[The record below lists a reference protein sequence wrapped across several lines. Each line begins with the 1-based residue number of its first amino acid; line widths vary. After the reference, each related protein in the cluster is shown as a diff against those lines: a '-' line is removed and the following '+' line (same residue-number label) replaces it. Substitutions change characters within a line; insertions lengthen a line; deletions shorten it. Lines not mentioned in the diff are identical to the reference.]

1 MYVEQA
7 HKSLSETWRY
17 ILGIFV
23 VFIGWQLIGGVPLI
37 AALLMK
43 SDSIS
48 VLSSGDMGAMA
59 EALGTNYFLFLMLL
73 TFAIGLACL
82 FFWTKVIHKQPI
94 RELTTSRKKVDW
106 NRIFFAFF
114 LWAGVSIIFV
124 LVDVQLSPEDYELN
138 FNLKPFLVLAAI
150 AIIMIP
156 IQTSMEE
163 YYMRGYLMQGL
174 GVMAKNKWVPLVVTS
189 TLFGLMHILN
199 PEVEKLGYGIMVYYI
214 GTGFFLGVLTLMD
227 EGLELALGF
236 HAANNL
242 TTALLVTADWTAF
255 QTDSIYRDVSDPVL
269 GWDVLVPVLIIFPI
283 LLFIFSKKYK
293 WTDWKERLTGK
304 VLEPIIEVE
313 EASQVIVDSFV
324 EHDFSKSNSDD
335 DR

>member
-1 MYVEQA
+1 MYIEQA
-7 HKSLSETWRY
+7 HKRRSEAWRY

-23 VFIGWQLIGGVPLI
+23 VFVGWQGFGGIPLI
-37 AALLMK
+37 TALFTKPNAM
-43 SDSIS
+43 S
-48 VLSSGDMGAMA
+48 VLAGGDMGAMA
-59 EALGTNYFLFLMLL
+59 EVLGTNYFLFLMLL
-73 TFAIGLACL
+73 TFAIGLICL
-82 FFWTKVIHKQPI
+82 FIWTKFIHKQPI
-94 RELTTSRKKVDW
+94 KELTTSRKKVDW
-106 NRIFFAFF
+106 NRIFFAFI
-114 LWAGVSIIFV
+114 LWGVISAAFV
-124 LVDVQLSPEDYELN
+124 LIDIQISPEDYKLN
-138 FNLKPFLVLAAI
+138 FNLEPFLILAVI

-163 YYMRGYLMQGL
+163 YFMRGYMMQGL
-174 GVMAKNKWVPLVVTS
+174 GVIAKNKWVPLVVTS

-214 GTGFFLGVLTLMD
+214 GTGFFLGILTLMD

-242 TTALLVTADWTAF
+242 ITALLVTADWTAF

-269 GWDVLVPVLIIFPI
+269 GWDVLVPVLVIFPI

-304 VLEPIIEVE
+304 VLEPVVVVQETV
-313 EASQVIVDSFV
+313 SSSVDSLI
-324 EHDFSKSNSDD
+324 EHDYPKSNSDGD
-335 DR
+335 K